1 MFIDFRYFSDFRI
14 IIILEIF
21 MELVIILDLG
31 KLFVDLGDILFS
43 DSSDDMMIVDYVDMV
58 IILNFYMD
66 MRLV

>member
-1 MFIDFRYFSDFRI
+1 
-14 IIILEIF
+14 

>member
-1 MFIDFRYFSDFRI
+1 MFIDFKYFIDFRI

>member
-1 MFIDFRYFSDFRI
+1 MFIDFRYFINFRI

>member
-1 MFIDFRYFSDFRI
+1 MFIDFRYFIDFRI

-43 DSSDDMMIVDYVDMV
+43 DSSDDMIIVDYVDMV